1 MPEFVR
7 ACRRVIVA
15 SGYSP
20 AKIYLGLLLRIV
32 ERAFSI
38 APYFLA
44 WYWLL
49 DMPPFAA
56 AQPETFSW
64 VEPAVILVVLLVGQM
79 VFSYFSQMNSFLG
92 SYDLTLSYRERLI
105 DHLRQLPLGIFARQ
119 RVGQLSSVM
128 TDDVKR
134 LEDVFTHLTA
144 ELLAAVSV
152 PVLFAACLVWVD
164 WRLALALLITW
175 PVALLALNGANR
187 MFLKLGRGKQMA
199 VQETSGLIVEFISGL
214 RTLRLFGRAQDWIG
228 RLDQRFAHIR
238 QVSMGAEAWGG
249 GSVQVY
255 RAVLELGLL
264 MMLLVAGWLVSG
276 NELTPATWLLFALVS
291 YKVLDPLLD
300 AAAYLVELRAMLQGE
315 ARLQGLLDTPVLRE
329 GERTEPPRNFSVAYR
344 HVSFAFDSK
353 PVLQDIDIDVPQ
365 GTVTAIVGPS
375 GAGKSSLL
383 HLLARFDDPQAGTI
397 YLGGTDLR
405 AWCSESLYHYFGFV
419 FQDVQLFE
427 GSILDNVRIG
437 KDGAPDCEVIEAC
450 RRAGCDSFVERLAQG
465 YATPIGENG
474 QQLSGGERQRLSI
487 ARAILRDAPVLL
499 LDEATASVDAQ
510 SQHDIEQALAH
521 LAKGKTV
528 LMVAHRLNAVRH
540 ADQILVLDQGRVRE
554 KGTHQELV
562 EQDGLYAELWR
573 RQEVAIH
580 VDVCNDTTNESR

>member
-7 ACRRVIVA
+7 ACLRVIQA
-15 SGYSP
+15 SGHSP
-20 AKIYLGLLLRIV
+20 AKIYLGLFLRVV

-49 DMPPFAA
+49 GMPPFAVP
-56 AQPETFSW
+56 QPQSYSW
-64 VEPAVILVVLLVGQM
+64 VVPALVLIVLLLGQM
-79 VFSYFSQMNSFLG
+79 AFSYFSQMNSFLG

-105 DHLRQLPLGIFARQ
+105 NHLRQLPLNVFGRQ
-119 RVGQLSSVM
+119 RVGQLSSVI

-152 PVLFAACLVWVD
+152 PVLFAAGLFWVD

-175 PVALLALNGANR
+175 PLALLALNAANR
-187 MFLKLGRGKQMA
+187 MFLKLGREKQVA
-199 VQETSGLIVEFISGL
+199 VQETSGLIVELIAGL
-214 RTLRLFGRAQDWIG
+214 RTLKLFGRVQEWVD
-228 RLDQRFAHIR
+228 RLDQRFAQIR

-249 GSVQVY
+249 GSVQAY
-255 RAVLELGLL
+255 RFVLELGLL
-264 MMLLVAGWLVSG
+264 LLLLAAGWLTAS
-276 NELTPATWLLFALVS
+276 NDLSPASWLLFVLVS

-300 AAAYLVELRAMLQGE
+300 AAAHLVELRAMLQGE
-315 ARLQGLLDTPVLRE
+315 ARLQHLLDTPVLRE
-329 GERTEPPRNFSVAYR
+329 GERTDTPRNFSVAYR
-344 HVSFAFDSK
+344 HVNFAYDSK
-353 PVLQDIDIDVPQ
+353 PVLQDIDFDVPQ

-383 HLLARFDDPQAGTI
+383 HLLARFDDPRAGTI
-397 YLGGTDLR
+397 YLGDTDLR
-405 AWCSESLYHYFGFV
+405 AWRSDSLYQYLAFV

-427 GSILDNVRIG
+427 GSILENVRIG
-437 KDGAPDCEVIEAC
+437 REGASDEEVIDAC
-450 RRAGCDSFVERLAQG
+450 HKAGCDSFVQHLAQG
-465 YATPIGENG
+465 YATRIGENG

-487 ARAILRDAPVLL
+487 ARAILRNAPVLL
-499 LDEATASVDAQ
+499 LDEATASVDSQ
-510 SQHDIEQALAH
+510 SQHFIEQALAL
-521 LAKGKTV
+521 LAKDRTV

-540 ADQILVLDQGRVRE
+540 VDQILVLDQGRVCE
-554 KGTHQELV
+554 KGTHQQLL

-573 RQEVAIH
+573 RQ
-580 VDVCNDTTNESR
+580 DVVGS

>member
-7 ACRRVIVA
+7 ACRRVIQA
-15 SGYSP
+15 SGHSP
-20 AKIYLGLLLRIV
+20 AKIYLGLFLRVV

-49 DMPPFAA
+49 GMPPFAA
-56 AQPETFSW
+56 TQPQSYSW
-64 VEPAVILVVLLVGQM
+64 VEPALVLIVLLLGQM
-79 VFSYFSQMNSFLG
+79 AFSYFSQMNSFLG

-105 DHLRQLPLGIFARQ
+105 NHLRQLPLNVFGRQ
-119 RVGQLSSVM
+119 RVGQLSSVI

-152 PVLFAACLVWVD
+152 PVLFAAGLFWVD

-175 PVALLALNGANR
+175 PLALLALNAANR
-187 MFLKLGRGKQMA
+187 MFLKLGREKQVA
-199 VQETSGLIVEFISGL
+199 VQETSGLIVELIAGL
-214 RTLRLFGRAQDWIG
+214 RTLKLFGRVQEWVD
-228 RLDQRFAHIR
+228 RLDQRFAQIR
-238 QVSMGAEAWGG
+238 QISMGAEAWGG
-249 GSVQVY
+249 GSVQAY
-255 RAVLELGLL
+255 RFVLELGLL
-264 MMLLVAGWLVSG
+264 LLLLTAGWLTTS
-276 NELTPATWLLFALVS
+276 NDLSPASWLLFVLVS

-300 AAAYLVELRAMLQGE
+300 AAAHLVELRAMLQGE
-315 ARLQGLLDTPVLRE
+315 ARLQRLLDTPVLRE
-329 GERTEPPRNFSVAYR
+329 GERTDTPRDFSVAYR
-344 HVSFAFDSK
+344 HVSFAYNNK
-353 PVLQDIDIDVPQ
+353 PVLQDIDFDVPQ

-397 YLGGTDLR
+397 YLGDTDLR
-405 AWCSESLYHYFGFV
+405 AWRSDSLYQYLAFV

-427 GSILDNVRIG
+427 GSILENVRIG
-437 KDGAPDCEVIEAC
+437 REGASDEEVMDAC
-450 RRAGCDSFVERLAQG
+450 RKAGCDSFVQHLALG
-465 YATPIGENG
+465 YATRIGENG

-487 ARAILRDAPVLL
+487 ARVILRNAPVLL
-499 LDEATASVDAQ
+499 LDEATASVDSQ
-510 SQHDIEQALAH
+510 SQHLIEQALAL
-521 LAKGKTV
+521 LAKDRTV

-554 KGTHQELV
+554 KGTHQQLLA
-562 EQDGLYAELWR
+562 QGGLYAELWR
-573 RQEVAIH
+573 RQEVAMH
-580 VDVCNDTTNESR
+580 DEGDNDTSQ

>member
-7 ACRRVIVA
+7 ACLRVIRK
-15 SGYSP
+15 SRRSP
-20 AKIYLGLLLRIV
+20 AKIYLGLLLRVV

-49 DMPPFAA
+49 DMPPFASATSDHSSWA
-56 AQPETFSW
+56 A
-64 VEPAVILVVLLVGQM
+64 PAVILVVLLLGQIT
-79 VFSYFSQMNSFLG
+79 FSYFSQMNSFLG

-105 DHLRQLPLGIFARQ
+105 DHLRQLPLGVFARQ

-152 PVLFAACLVWVD
+152 PVLFAICLVWVD

-175 PVALLALNGANR
+175 PLALFALNAANR
-187 MFLKLGRGKQMA
+187 IFLTLGRGKQLA

-214 RTLRLFGRAQDWIG
+214 RTLRLFGRAHVWIG
-228 RLDQRFAHIR
+228 RLDQRFAQIR

-249 GSVQVY
+249 GSVQAY
-255 RAVLELGLL
+255 RVVLELGLL
-264 MMLLVAGWLVSG
+264 LLLLVAGWLAG
-276 NELTPATWLLFALVS
+276 DEDLTPATWLLFVLVS

-315 ARLQGLLDTPVLRE
+315 ARLQRLLDTPVLRE
-329 GERTEPPRNFSVAYR
+329 GVRTEPPQNFSVAYKQ
-344 HVSFAFDSK
+344 VSFAYDSK
-353 PVLQDIDIDVPQ
+353 PILQDIDFEVPQ

-383 HLLARFDDPQAGTI
+383 HLLARFDDPQSGTI
-397 YLGGTDLR
+397 YLGGTDLN
-405 AWCSESLYHYFGFV
+405 AWRSDSLYRYFGFV

-437 KDGAPDCEVIEAC
+437 RDGASDREVIDAC
-450 RRAGCDSFVERLAQG
+450 SRAGCDSFVQRLPEG
-465 YATPIGENG
+465 YATRIGENG

-510 SQHDIEQALAH
+510 SQHDIEQALAC
-521 LAKGKTV
+521 LSEGKTV

-540 ADQILVLDQGRVRE
+540 VDQILVLDQGRVHE
-554 KGTHQELV
+554 KGTHQELLKH
-562 EQDGLYAELWR
+562 DGLYAELWR
-573 RQEVAIH
+573 RQEVEIH
-580 VDVCNDTTNESR
+580 VEACGDATN